1 MSKEQIILLIING
14 ITLAGLIL
22 LTPRSRLR
30 EAAVVYTFKQSITWV
45 LGLLIVEYHLIDY
58 PVREF
63 VVANRT
69 SFSFEFFVYPA
80 ICVIYNLH
88 FPADRGWGR
97 KWAWIL
103 VFPTVMTLFEV
114 DTGEVYGSDRVC
126 ELDLVLDLAFPAGH
140 FLRVERVLFVV
151 QEGSLGTG
159 SGASRRQG
167 LKGQGAAKLVC
178 GAGELLF
185 E

>member
-45 LGLLIVEYHLIDY
+45 LGLLIVEYHLIEY
-58 PVREF
+58 PAREF
-63 VVANRT
+63 IIANRT
-69 SFSFEFFVYPA
+69 SFSFEFFIYPA

-114 DTGEVYGSDRVC
+114 ALEKYT
-126 ELDLVLDLAFPAGH
+126 DLIEYVSWTWYWTWLSLLATFFVSRGYYLWFRKGVSGPA
-140 FLRVERVLFVV
+140 VEHR
-151 QEGSLGTG
+151 GG
-159 SGASRRQG
+159 
-167 LKGQGAAKLVC
+167 KD
-178 GAGELLF
+178 
-185 E
+185 